1 LARSQKRSVRKP
13 SGGRYHTA
21 VKKKKR
27 ELARPPALTLL
38 GNEKKKAIR
47 TRVTLLGNEKKKA
60 IRTRG
65 GNRKI
70 RLQSYN
76 YANISSLK
84 KGTTKK
90 VEIEDVEDNPA
101 NRDFARR
108 KIITKGAI
116 IRTKK
121 GRARVTSRPGQ
132 NGNVDAVLI

>member
-27 ELARPPALTLL
+27 ELARPPAL
-38 GNEKKKAIR
+38 
-47 TRVTLLGNEKKKA
+47 TLLGNEKKKA

>member
-1 LARSQKRSVRKP
+1 MARSQRKSARKS
-13 SGGRYHTA
+13 SGGRYHIA
-21 VKKKKR
+21 IKKKKR
-27 ELARPPALTLL
+27 DLARPAAITLL
-38 GNEKKKAIR
+38 GEERKKI
-47 TRVTLLGNEKKKA
+47 

-70 RLQSYN
+70 RLLSYGSV
-76 YANISSLK
+76 NISSIGK
-84 KGTTKK
+84 NKSEK

-121 GRARVTSRPGQ
+121 GKARVTSRPGQ
-132 NGNVDAVLI
+132 NGIVDAILI

>member
-1 LARSQKRSVRKP
+1 MARSQKRSVRKP

-21 VKKKKR
+21 IKKKKR

-47 TRVTLLGNEKKKA
+47 TR
-60 IRTRG
+60 G

-70 RLQSYN
+70 RLQSNN
-76 YANISSLK
+76 YANISTLK

-132 NGNVDAVLI
+132 NGTVDAVLI